1 MPPDWDEDSP
11 ELRRNL
17 AALLRSVRLDAT
29 QRKPITVETA
39 RGWQREIMRDLQPDD
54 PSYVGAFRGE
64 PGLELVQVHVDGRYG
79 VRAGDVPSTLRDF
92 DQRLQAVVRYLD
104 DLIPPTS
111 QPNADQVAAIVEL
124 CAWVHA
130 EWVRIHPF
138 ANGNGRT
145 ARLWVNSLAL
155 RYGLP
160 AFLPL
165 RPRPGDDYEYA
176 GEQAMLGDWA
186 PTVACFHR
194 LLDAFLDEPDP
205 GS

>member
-1 MPPDWDEDSP
+1 MPPDWDRDSP

-17 AALLRSVRLDAT
+17 AALLRSVRFAAA
-29 QRKPITVETA
+29 QRNPLTIETA

-54 PSYVGAFRGE
+54 PGYVGTFRGE

-79 VRAGDVPSTLRDF
+79 VRAADVPRALQDF
-92 DQRLQAVVRYLD
+92 DQRLQAVVQYLD
-104 DLIPPTS
+104 DLLPS
-111 QPNADQVAAIVEL
+111 GLDSNADQTQAVIEF

-145 ARLWVNSLAL
+145 ARLWVNCLAM

-160 AFLPL
+160 AFMPL
-165 RPRPGDDYEYA
+165 RPRPGDEYEHA
-176 GEQAMLGDWA
+176 GEQAMLGNWE
-186 PTVACFHR
+186 PTVACFDK
-194 LLDAFLDEPDP
+194 LLNDFLDEPDP